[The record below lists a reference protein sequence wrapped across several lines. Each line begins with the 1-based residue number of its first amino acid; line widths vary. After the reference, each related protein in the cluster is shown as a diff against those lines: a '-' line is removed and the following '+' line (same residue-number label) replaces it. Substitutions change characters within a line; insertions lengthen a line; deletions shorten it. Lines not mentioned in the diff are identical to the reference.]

1 MGCRHSKN
9 EIQVPGHYII
19 VKKENGIKKEQYATV
34 NNQDG
39 DYYSYSYGIINCHE
53 GNTHKKNIRRL
64 TPQEDAIRKSGRTY
78 ELPQQFYQ
86 S

>member
-1 MGCRHSKN
+1 MSTFQN

-19 VKKENGIKKEQYATV
+19 VKKENNIKKEQYATV

-53 GNTHKKNIRRL
+53 GTLIKKIL
-64 TPQEDAIRKSGRTY
+64 DVLHPEEDWD
-78 ELPQQFYQ
+78 L
-86 S
+86 